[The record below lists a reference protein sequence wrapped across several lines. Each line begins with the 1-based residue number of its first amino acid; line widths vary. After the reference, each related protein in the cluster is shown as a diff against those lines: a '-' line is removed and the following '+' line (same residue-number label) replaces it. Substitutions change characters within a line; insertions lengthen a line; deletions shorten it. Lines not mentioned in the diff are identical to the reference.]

1 MVFEFN
7 GVNIGQRVQRLTTPA
22 PTPYIL
28 DRVSAHQSLP
38 TPSPEKEA
46 VKGKRLNKQTP
57 DFI

>member
-1 MVFEFN
+1 MAE
-7 GVNIGQRVQRLTTPA
+7 GRGQRVQRLTTPA